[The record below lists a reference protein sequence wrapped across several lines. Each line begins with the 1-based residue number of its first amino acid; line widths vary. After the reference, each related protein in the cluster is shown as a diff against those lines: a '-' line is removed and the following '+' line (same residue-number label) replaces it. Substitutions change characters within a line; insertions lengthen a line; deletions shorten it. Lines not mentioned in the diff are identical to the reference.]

1 VRVVA
6 QWRRDDMV
14 NQEGGPTQSSR
25 VRREREEENAGA
37 GTPSKKRRHGGRN
50 EVAEAAPDV
59 SGKGTPTAGE
69 EGNNGTV
76 EGSAERNLKEGA
88 EAGGD
93 GNEVSGDPSA
103 AAAATP
109 EGAARAEAGAQEV
122 YRIPSYAGV

>member
-1 VRVVA
+1 
-6 QWRRDDMV
+6 MV

-59 SGKGTPTAGE
+59 SGKGAPKAGE

-76 EGSAERNLKEGA
+76 EGSAERNLHE
-88 EAGGD
+88 
-93 GNEVSGDPSA
+93 
-103 AAAATP
+103 TP
-109 EGAARAEAGAQEV
+109 EGVARAEAGAQEV